1 MGKDR
6 AIKVLKMGFPDAVT
20 WNIGEAKGGGMK
32 DLGAGEWDSYVC
44 LEVRMAVWR
53 MPCGGCRVAD
63 AARSVERSSAPLLL
77 ACHAPSA
84 LTSPML
90 EPLRGQAALIGKSM
104 SLPPANSWTAGQTF
118 VAAAEVPAV
127 DKKKK

>member
-1 MGKDR
+1 M
-6 AIKVLKMGFPDAVT
+6 
-20 WNIGEAKGGGMK
+20 
-32 DLGAGEWDSYVC
+32 
-44 LEVRMAVWR
+44 
-53 MPCGGCRVAD
+53 
-63 AARSVERSSAPLLL
+63 LL